1 MKNYFHTCLWVY
13 LVQPM
18 ERMNLI
24 LPQVLN
30 DEKGQRANTLRRT
43 SAPVSR
49 SNMVRALLIA
59 SSNHFPHSSSAA
71 YGKSEAR
78 FDGRDLFLW
87 QDVSSHTAERENVHA
102 YRHESS
108 DWSLARFTRLA
119 KLHDQSTSAGYLVTS
134 ARVNPSHAVEILIA
148 VCRLQLRRQ
157 VAQLIIC

>member
-1 MKNYFHTCLWVY
+1 MDATCFSGRTFRATL
-13 LVQPM
+13 LS
-18 ERMNLI
+18 
-24 LPQVLN
+24 
-30 DEKGQRANTLRRT
+30 EKMLT
-43 SAPVSR
+43 
-49 SNMVRALLIA
+49 
-59 SSNHFPHSSSAA
+59 
-71 YGKSEAR
+71 
-78 FDGRDLFLW
+78 
-87 QDVSSHTAERENVHA
+87 A